1 MPFSLIELLRKR
13 YLDTIQSVKPT
24 NGHWKILVVDKHS
37 KNLIE
42 GVLKTFEILELG
54 VQQIDSIEAP
64 RQPSPNLEAIYILA
78 PTSKNVNRIICDFS
92 PAPASSR
99 KGAPPSSTGPKY
111 AGAHLFF
118 IDALDDAFVHD
129 LTASPASDY
138 LRQLV
143 ELFTNIW
150 PEEPQVYTLRP
161 PNPRSLFTLYGP
173 PERSVQDAVAA
184 WEEEIGWISKSLVN
198 LLATLGEKP
207 YIRYYNPSTPPL
219 GPAAAAKEHLCKR
232 LASCLQKDLEDYC
245 QTNEDF
251 PPPSDPPR
259 PRGTMFI
266 TERAMDLNAPLL
278 HEFTYQAMC
287 NDLLDI
293 KDNQYIYTFK
303 DQSGEWEEK
312 EVTLSDDDKVWVE
325 VRHMHMKDALD
336 KLIHDFKA
344 YATEHGHLTSGSS
357 LNDMKDMLA
366 SLPHLKE
373 SKEKLSL
380 HLSMAE
386 TCMELFEKKQLPL
399 AASVEQSCSTGM
411 TAEGKTPKSIVEEMV
426 PLLDDRAVSTID
438 KLRIIALYVLYRDGV
453 PDEDR
458 RRLYQHARL
467 GLHEMDAVNNLVHLG
482 ANVAKD
488 SGKRRKQ
495 LFKQPLDENDYDISR
510 YRPLVKLMLED
521 AVANKLDKTVFPYMG
536 ESPMSANAKAN
547 GAGLAANLAAPTSL
561 RSAKPSWQKPKSK
574 VTNEV
579 RQRMI
584 VFIAGGMTHSE
595 IRSAYSVSEAHS
607 KDVIIGST
615 CIYTPKSFIHD
626 LSQIDRGGPSGTN
639 QPPPSAAYEGKQ
651 LRPSKKAPDPR
662 QRLQAAD
669 DRYAYEPPPPSRPVP
684 RTTPYPQSSRPHSEH
699 SYAPTPAPA
708 PTYRQPAASSIAL
721 PVDRLGVG
729 SAAQQTP
736 IPSPSL
742 SSYKP
747 ETKEKKK
754 GFFGRSKK

>member
-1 MPFSLIELLRKR
+1 MPFSLIETLRKR

-24 NGHWKILVVDKHS
+24 NGRWKILVVDKHS

-54 VQQIDSIEAP
+54 VQQIDSIETP

-78 PTSKNVNRIICDFS
+78 PTAKNVDRIISDF
-92 PAPASSR
+92 APAQPPSR
-99 KGAPPSSTGPKY
+99 KGPPVPSGGVKY

-118 IDALDDAFVHD
+118 IDALDDALVNV
-129 LTASPASDY
+129 LTSSPAASY

-173 PERSVQDAVAA
+173 PERSVQDAIAN
-184 WEEEIGWISKSLVN
+184 WEDELGWISKSLVN

-207 YIRYYNPSTPPL
+207 YIRYYNPSTTPL
-219 GPAAAAKEHLCKR
+219 GPAAAAKEHL
-232 LASCLQKDLEDYC
+232 Y
-245 QTNEDF
+245 
-251 PPPSDPPR
+251 PPR

-266 TERAMDLNAPLL
+266 TERAMDLQAPLL

-293 KDNQYIYTFK
+293 KDNKYIYSFK
-303 DQSGEWEEK
+303 DQSGEHEEK
-312 EVTLSDDDKVWVE
+312 EVTLSEDDKVWVE

-344 YATEHGHLTSGSS
+344 YATEHGHLTNGSS

-386 TCMELFEKKQLPL
+386 TCMDLFEKKQLPL
-399 AASVEQSCSTGM
+399 AASVEQCCSTGM

-426 PLLDDRAVSTID
+426 PLLDDRAVSTTD

-458 RRLYQHARL
+458 RRLYQHAKL
-467 GLHEMDAVNNLVHLG
+467 GLNEMDAVNNLIHLG

-488 SGKRRKQ
+488 SGKKRKV

-521 AVANKLDKTVFPYMG
+521 AVANKLDQTVFPYMG
-536 ESPMSANAKAN
+536 ESPSTNAKLN
-547 GAGLAANLAAPTSL
+547 GSGLAAYSTAAPTSL

-574 VTNEV
+574 AVVEN
-579 RQRMI
+579 RPRMI
-584 VFIAGGMTHSE
+584 VFVAGGMTHSE
-595 IRSAYSVSEAHS
+595 IRSAYAVSEAHS

-615 CIYTPKSFIHD
+615 SIYTPKAFIHD
-626 LSQIDRGGPSGTN
+626 LSRLDRGGSSGSN
-639 QPPPSAAYEGKQ
+639 QPPPSSAYEGKQ
-651 LRPSKKAPDPR
+651 ARLPKRAPDPR
-662 QRLQAAD
+662 QRD
-669 DRYAYEPPPPSRPVP
+669 DRYAYEPPDAVVAPPP
-684 RTTPYPQSSRPHSEH
+684 RSAPSYPTHR
-699 SYAPTPAPA
+699 PAPPPLTSQA
-708 PTYRQPAASSIAL
+708 ALMPPAMDPRLQP
-721 PVDRLGVG
+721 PM
-729 SAAQQTP
+729 
-736 IPSPSL
+736 PSPSL
-742 SSYKP
+742 SSYSKP
-747 ETKEKKK
+747 EKEKKK
-754 GFFGRSKK
+754 GFFSRSKK